1 MNKPA
6 KQEKPMK
13 PKITDSLSRK
23 REEKCKCCGSGGN
36 TIIGGGGGSA
46 HCIHCPIDKQP
57 QAEEFDKNV
66 DPKTWNTPCPVCG
79 RKYKPGGINQHLTA
93 RHQKPQPSEDWE
105 KRIREKIDG
114 IEAYNYSELT
124 NDIIQDFKSV
134 LHSHNQKPL
143 VGLDIQEKPITSRSK
158 DTSKNWKEYL
168 YDHFGYKRHTTNN
181 CDHTLEEVVEEI
193 VSSHNQKSIRQAQ
206 DEQLQ
211 GDWEKQYDLDYQ
223 DYRDTEWFY
232 EVKEL
237 ISTLLYKQNQK
248 QLQGV
253 RERFT
258 HSMDCTRDSVT
269 VRKIFELL
277 EKEGTE

>member
-1 MNKPA
+1 MKTKP
-6 KQEKPMK
+6 
-13 PKITDSLSRK
+13 TDLLPRK
-23 REEKCKCCGSGGN
+23 KEEIKLKGKFGNHMGIFSGLN
-36 TIIGGGGGSA
+36 FTLKSE
-46 HCIHCPIDKQP
+46 QP
-57 QAEEFDKNV
+57 QAEEQFEHHCGNV
-66 DPKTWNTPCPVCG
+66 CIYCKAKDCSVC
-79 RKYKPGGINQHLTA
+79 
-93 RHQKPQPSEDWE
+93 QKPQPSEDWE

-277 EKEGTE
+277 EKEGTGGDR